1 MPSSLGKA
9 GASSL
14 NTNIFN
20 IPKYN
25 GLGGG
30 IGGGIGGGRG
40 GGLGGGIGGGIG
52 SSGIGSSGGLGSA
65 GDNKQQEDNEIGGR
79 YKF

>member
-1 MPSSLGKA
+1 M
-9 GASSL
+9 

-20 IPKYN
+20 IPKYT

-30 IGGGIGGGRG
+30 IVASGMGGRG
-40 GGLGGGIGGGIG
+40 GGLGGGIGGGLG
-52 SSGIGSSGGLGSA
+52 RSSGIGSSGGLGSA